1 MLNLSGRAAQ
11 SRAEYSLVYDV
22 IDMNCAQS
30 VARLLMCAY
39 EDSGR
44 TTDVYYKRLTRMW
57 NAFWPVHMHDILDG
71 IDSGDEPVN

>member
-1 MLNLSGRAAQ
+1 
-11 SRAEYSLVYDV
+11 
-22 IDMNCAQS
+22 MNCAQS